1 MRAVRS
7 TGRPEPDR
15 EDTNVGVLR
24 KVVLASSPISA
35 GLAATT
41 GAAFAHEGG
50 GTTVQKGLINSS
62 DFAPNTS
69 LDACNN
75 DVPVNA
81 LGVQVPVQDIA
92 GAIPLLSK
100 TEKGGGA
107 ANAKSCHNPISA
119 SN

>member
-1 MRAVRS
+1 VGDH
-7 TGRPEPDR
+7 GRR
-15 EDTNVGVLR
+15 V
-24 KVVLASSPISA
+24 SA

-75 DVPVNA
+75 DVPVG
-81 LGVQVPVQDIA
+81 LELVLQG
-92 GAIPLLSK
+92 
-100 TEKGGGA
+100 
-107 ANAKSCHNPISA
+107 
-119 SN
+119 

>member
-1 MRAVRS
+1 M
-7 TGRPEPDR
+7 
-15 EDTNVGVLR
+15 
-24 KVVLASSPISA
+24 
-35 GLAATT
+35 
-41 GAAFAHEGG
+41 
-50 GTTVQKGLINSS
+50 QKGLINSS

-92 GAIPLLSK
+92 GAVPLLSK
-100 TEKGGGA
+100 AEKGNSA
-107 ANAKSCHNPISA
+107 TNAKSCHNPISA